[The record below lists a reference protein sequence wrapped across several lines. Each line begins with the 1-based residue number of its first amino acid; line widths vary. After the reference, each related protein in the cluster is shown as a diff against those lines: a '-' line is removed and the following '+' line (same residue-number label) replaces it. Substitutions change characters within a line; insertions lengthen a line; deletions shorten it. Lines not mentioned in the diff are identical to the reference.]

1 MVGHVF
7 LDITTKVFQQ
17 TGWKEI
23 ICGTKQEH
31 SLGEQILKQS
41 DAHLQNLC
49 GQKTLVELVGLLSQ
63 SRLTISND
71 TGAAFLSSAVGT
83 LPVYIL
89 GGGHFIRFVPYPDL
103 PGQTNH
109 LKIVYHKMPCY
120 GWNLM

>member
-17 TGWKEI
+17 TGWKGI

-49 GQKTLVELVGLLSQ
+49 CQITLVDLAGLLSQ
-63 SRLTISND
+63 SLLTITNA

-83 LPVYIL
+83 LPV
-89 GGGHFIRFVPYPDL
+89 
-103 PGQTNH
+103 
-109 LKIVYHKMPCY
+109 
-120 GWNLM
+120 

>member
-17 TGWKEI
+17 TGWKGI

-41 DAHLQNLC
+41 DTHLQNLC
-49 GQKTLVELVGLLSQ
+49 GQKTLVELAGLLSQ

-71 TGAAFLSSAVGT
+71 TGAAFL
-83 LPVYIL
+83 
-89 GGGHFIRFVPYPDL
+89 
-103 PGQTNH
+103 
-109 LKIVYHKMPCY
+109 
-120 GWNLM
+120 